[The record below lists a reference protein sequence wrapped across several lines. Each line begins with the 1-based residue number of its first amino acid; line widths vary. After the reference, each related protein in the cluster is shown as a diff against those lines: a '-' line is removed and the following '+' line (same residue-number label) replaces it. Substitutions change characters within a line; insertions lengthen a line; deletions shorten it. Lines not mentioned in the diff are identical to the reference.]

1 MKLGFRGKIYLGI
14 FFLLLVFGVVIFFVV
29 SWITRGA
36 LLEENR
42 RRGASIAVNL
52 AARVAEPLLAADFL
66 RMKNLVDETVRL
78 SDDIYYAFV
87 MDRDGRVLVHTF
99 SGGFPV
105 ELKDAN
111 RLKPGEKISVRL
123 LDTGKV
129 KVNDYAV
136 PVLIAGDRFGT
147 VRVGL
152 LRIRIEQASDRLLL
166 SVFLATGFIVIL
178 AAFVGAMLARPVT
191 RRIRILH
198 DSTEQVLRGNL
209 DVHTAPLLKKNCWQI
224 MNCRNEACPAHGDLR
239 HRCWYLAGTM
249 CPYCVEGDYA
259 RKISSCQKCPVYRRC
274 SGDEIQSLAE
284 SFDSMTLSLKTNLTE
299 LQEAQKRLREQGQLL
314 RTILDATPDFVCL
327 QDRDS
332 VYLAAN
338 RAFCR
343 LVGRSEAEI
352 IGLTGRDLYSPRLAE
367 KFAAEDREI
376 IRSGKT
382 LVKENRIRRNG
393 ELRWLHV
400 MKIPVRNAEGRI
412 IGLLCSSR
420 DITEF
425 KRVQQQLVQA
435 QKMETV
441 GQLTAGIAH
450 EINTPLGIILGYA
463 QLLLEDVQPDS
474 QMHADLEIIERQ
486 AKICRRIV
494 ADLLA
499 FSRHTESSTGLV
511 DINQAVEEVV
521 TVLEHTFGLERI
533 TIRRDYGRD
542 LPAVRGDREKIKQ
555 VFINLLNNAR
565 DAIGQDG
572 TITIVTRFDREEGKV
587 RTIVADTGG
596 GIAAGNLDRI
606 FDPFYTTKPV
616 DKGTGLGL
624 SVSFGIIK
632 EHGGTIEAE
641 SPPSRATRQAA
652 GVEARGTAF
661 IIRFPPAAQ
670 DRPDGSHEQ
679 SAVDGRGG

>member
-1 MKLGFRGKIYLGI
+1 M
-14 FFLLLVFGVVIFFVV
+14 LLFGVVIFFVV

-52 AARVAEPLLAADFL
+52 AARVSEPLLAADFL
-66 RMKNLVDETVRL
+66 RMKTLVDETVRL

-87 MDRDGRVLVHTF
+87 MDRENRVLVHTF
-99 SGGFPV
+99 SHGFPV
-105 ELKDAN
+105 ELKNAN
-111 RLKPGEKISVRL
+111 QVKAGQKVSVRL

-129 KVNDYAV
+129 MINDYAV
-136 PVLIAGDRFGT
+136 PVLIGGDRFGT
-147 VRVGL
+147 VRIGL
-152 LRIRIEQASDRLLL
+152 LRIRIEQATNRLLL
-166 SVFLATGFIVIL
+166 SVFLATGFIVII
-178 AAFVGAMLARPVT
+178 AGFVGAMLARPVT

-209 DVHTAPLLKKNCWQI
+209 DVHTAPLLKQNCWQI
-224 MNCRNEACPAHGDLR
+224 MDCHNEDCPAHGDLR

-259 RKISSCQKCPVYRRC
+259 KKISSCHKCPVYRRC
-274 SGDEIQSLAE
+274 AGDEIQSLAE

-299 LQEAQKRLREQGQLL
+299 LQEAQKRLKEQGQLL

-327 QDRDS
+327 QDKQS

-343 LVGRSEAEI
+343 LVGRTEEEI
-352 IGLTGRDLYSPRLAE
+352 IGLTDQELYSPRLAE

-376 IRSGKT
+376 IRTGKT
-382 LVKENRIRRNG
+382 LVKENKIRRNG

-400 MKIPVRNAEGRI
+400 MKIPVRSADGEI
-412 IGLLCSSR
+412 MGLLCSSR

-463 QLLLEDVQPDS
+463 QLLLEDAQPGS
-474 QMHADLEIIERQ
+474 QVHADLEIIERQ

-499 FSRHTESSTGLV
+499 FSRHTESSVGLV
-511 DINQAVEEVV
+511 DINQAIEEVV
-521 TVLEHTFGLERI
+521 TVLEHTFGLEQI
-533 TIRRDYGRD
+533 AIRRDYGPDVSR
-542 LPAVRGDREKIKQ
+542 LRGDREKIKQ
-555 VFINLLNNAR
+555 VFINLLSNAR
-565 DAIGQDG
+565 DAIGKGG
-572 TITIVTRFDREEGKV
+572 TITIVTRLDREIGKI
-587 RTIVADTGG
+587 RIIVADTGG
-596 GIAAGNLDRI
+596 GIAPENLDRI

-632 EHGGTIEAE
+632 EHNGSIEVE
-641 SPPSRATRQAA
+641 SPPSSGTRRAA
-652 GVEARGTAF
+652 GLDAVGTAF
-661 IIRFPPAAQ
+661 IIQFPLDNTQETGEAAQ
-670 DRPDGSHEQ
+670 GAMAHRHE
-679 SAVDGRGG
+679 R